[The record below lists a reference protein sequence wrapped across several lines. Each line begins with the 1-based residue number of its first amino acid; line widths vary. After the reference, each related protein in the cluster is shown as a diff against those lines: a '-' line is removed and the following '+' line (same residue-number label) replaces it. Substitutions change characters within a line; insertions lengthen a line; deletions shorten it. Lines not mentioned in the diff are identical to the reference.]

1 MAREGG
7 FFSPNRKTS
16 GKDKQ
21 VASSSFTQIDDTSF
35 LDRDDNYN
43 KEMNSIYG
51 EKNYQKL
58 PGFIKKDIKLDYL
71 DRNPI
76 KYKKFLDSSFA
87 PSGYEVGK
95 IARSEI
101 SEADDFKNSNSNSL
115 MFLLAFG
122 TINWPAIN
130 APIEIIEAATKN
142 GRRYL

>member
-1 MAREGG
+1 MAKEGG
-7 FFSPNRKTS
+7 FFSPNRKVS

-21 VASSSFTQIDDTSF
+21 VASSGFTQIDDTSF

-43 KEMNSIYG
+43 REMNSIYG
-51 EKNYQKL
+51 EKGYQKL
-58 PGFIKKDIKLDYL
+58 PGFIKREIKLDYL

-101 SEADDFKNSNSNSL
+101 SEADDFKN
-115 MFLLAFG
+115 
-122 TINWPAIN
+122 
-130 APIEIIEAATKN
+130 
-142 GRRYL
+142 